1 MSQLVNL
8 EAQDEEGLLSAEN
21 MVFKAQ
27 IQLELLQI
35 FSDEELYQYKRS
47 NTNWRYQPMEHNKA
61 PGPDGIPAEFY

>member
-1 MSQLVNL
+1 MSELVNL

-35 FSDEELYQYKRS
+35 FSDEELY
-47 NTNWRYQPMEHNKA
+47 
-61 PGPDGIPAEFY
+61 